1 MSEIKFK
8 AGTQL
13 PADTSAINDSDI
25 VMVNNNMDGK
35 NESESGLGSVY
46 KGTKI
51 VGTTK
56 ADELLLT
63 EPITVMGTNVGNI
76 SNNDILAKGTSI
88 EEILK
93 MMLQK
98 EVGIKTTNP
107 TVSNFSVTPAGDVE
121 VGTNVTATLSVTYV
135 DGKYDSE
142 DNNLWNPTNLP
153 VNAGCTAGATTWT
166 YNNTTTVTSPHTF
179 TAILG
184 DNKFTYNIPY
194 SAASVTSV
202 TNNLGNSVS
211 VNISSGNLSDS
222 KTIKGYYRWNAFS
235 SSSNNITKTET
246 SWPFTTTTTGT
257 IIVKDGDYA
266 IVAVPSG
273 YTLKSAEQMT
283 QNFIPSFTTSDVTL
297 TIGGTSTHS
306 YKIYFWKNTSGS
318 AATINN
324 IKIG

>member
-8 AGTQL
+8 SGTQL
-13 PADTSAINDSDI
+13 PADTSKINESDI
-25 VMVNNNMDGK
+25 VMINNNMNGT
-35 NESESGLGSVY
+35 NESESGFGSVY

-63 EPITVMGTNVGNI
+63 EPITVIGTNVGNI
-76 SNNDILAKGTSI
+76 SNNDTLAKGTSI

-98 EVGIKTTNP
+98 EVGINTIKP
-107 TVSNFSVTPAGDVE
+107 TVSGFSVTPADAVE

-135 DGKYDSE
+135 DGKYDSA
-142 DNNLWNPTNLP
+142 DNNLWNPNNLP
-153 VNAGCTAGATTWT
+153 TNAGCTAGTIKWT
-166 YNNTTTVTSPHTF
+166 YNGEDVTSPHTF
-179 TAILG
+179 TAVLG
-184 DNKFTYNIPY
+184 DNKFTYTIPY
-194 SAASVTSV
+194 SASTVTSV
-202 TNNLGNSVS
+202 KNNLGNDVD
-211 VNISSGNLSDS
+211 VNIEAGNLTNS

-246 SWPFTTTTTGT
+246 SWPFTTTTTGVIT
-257 IIVKDGDYA
+257 VADGDYA

-273 YTLKSAEQMT
+273 YTLKTAEQMT
-283 QNFIPSFTTSDVTL
+283 QDFIPSFTTSDVTL
-297 TIGGTSTHS
+297 TIGGTSTHT
-306 YKIYFWKNTSGS
+306 YKIYYWKNISGS
-318 AATINN
+318 TATINN